1 MALEIE
7 GIVDDGMHAEKTLGG
22 SNRFEPPHLAL
33 SLSHHLMR
41 IFCPIVLSEPLFMRA
56 AQS

>member
-41 IFCPIVLSEPLFMRA
+41 IFGFVKFTF
-56 AQS
+56 